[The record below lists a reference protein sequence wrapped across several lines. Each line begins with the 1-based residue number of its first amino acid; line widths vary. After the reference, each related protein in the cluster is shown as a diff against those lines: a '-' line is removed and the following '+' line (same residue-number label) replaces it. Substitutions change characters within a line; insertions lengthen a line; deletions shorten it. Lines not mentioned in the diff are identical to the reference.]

1 MAFKRSTGW
10 QHLLPC
16 HRGWILGGQLK
27 GDPSGVGSSPSNEMT
42 RSFLPSRRLRAAT
55 LTSPHGG
62 QQASLVQDWCV
73 LSPTFKIMKCKLPG
87 SGRSSLVL
95 PASSFSVVCSF
106 LSKFSVGLVLHQ
118 GILLSWTFPPH
129 LSVISNG
136 SWCGLAGEGV
146 DCLPEDQRDSSF
158 MGKIRKAETNR

>member
-16 HRGWILGGQLK
+16 HRAWILGGQLK

-73 LSPTFKIMKCKLPG
+73 PSPTFKIMKCKLPG

-95 PASSFSVVCSF
+95 PASSFSVGLFLFKQILCRVGAASRNSSF
-106 LSKFSVGLVLHQ
+106 LDFSSTSVSDFKRILVW
-118 GILLSWTFPPH
+118 LSRG
-129 LSVISNG
+129 G
-136 SWCGLAGEGV
+136 S
-146 DCLPEDQRDSSF
+146 
-158 MGKIRKAETNR
+158 